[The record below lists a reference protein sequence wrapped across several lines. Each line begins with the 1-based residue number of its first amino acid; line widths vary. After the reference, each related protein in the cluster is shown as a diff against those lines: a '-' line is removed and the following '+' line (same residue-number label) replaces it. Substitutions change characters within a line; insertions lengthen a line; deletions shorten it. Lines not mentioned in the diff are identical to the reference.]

1 MSFSQFS
8 VRLFCFLEIAL
19 LFGAM
24 ERKNEFLV
32 EFKNSSA
39 VLSCIFKVY
48 SKTVYT
54 KAHKIKK
61 KAFLAVC
68 CFVAVQ
74 AK

>member
-8 VRLFCFLEIAL
+8 LRLFCFLEIAL
-19 LFGAM
+19 LFGAV

-39 VLSCIFKVY
+39 VLSCIFKL
-48 SKTVYT
+48 
-54 KAHKIKK
+54 